1 MALFRNPG
9 VHALGYLPK
18 PLDVVVLKSKRTN
31 QEIAE
36 LAEKVYRGDTFVS
49 FGLNPEQIRTCFMP
63 LLLCDKKLWS
73 YMKHNSITTFYAPM
87 SHALPRSINGLPC
100 FGGMNMLDKKD
111 GIKLKQ
117 KMIQMQKAIDAIK
130 GGKTHAE
137 ASSEAL
143 GDQ

>member
-1 MALFRNPG
+1 MPDK
-9 VHALGYLPK
+9 Y
-18 PLDVVVLKSKRTN
+18 KRRT
-31 QEIAE
+31 AVE
-36 LAEKVYRGDTFVS
+36 LANLAESVIQGHTFVS
-49 FGLNPEQIRTCFMP
+49 FGLTTDEIQTCFMP
-63 LLLCDKKLWS
+63 LAFMDKKMHS
-73 YMKHNSITTFYAPM
+73 YLSHNSITTFYAPM